1 MLSECN
7 RRKATNLCA
16 NVKTGI
22 SFFFL
27 FFFKKGNNEPI
38 RLALATSSAL
48 FKFLRGQRAKM
59 RVPAC

>member
-7 RRKATNLCA
+7 RSKATNLCA

-27 FFFKKGNNEPI
+27 KGNNEPI

>member
-7 RRKATNLCA
+7 RSKATNLCA

-22 SFFFL
+22 SFL
-27 FFFKKGNNEPI
+27 KKGNNELI
-38 RLALATSSAL
+38 RLALAASSAL

>member
-7 RRKATNLCA
+7 RSKATNLCA

-22 SFFFL
+22 SFFL
-27 FFFKKGNNEPI
+27 KRGNNEPI